1 MEFGLTENST
11 PKLSVLGFP
20 GKSGNMFLKNIVFC
34 NNFLSSAQVCVKERK
49 QLLGGWN
56 PFHIFLPF
64 GRSIGISCLVLG
76 TCTMVHHG
84 AAGQVSGG
92 EACGGDVV
100 KLRITSRHPGGHSV
114 HDNKQVLLP
123 ANAANLKNSKSQNP
137 GILSFSFSLEI
148 WWKNV

>member
-1 MEFGLTENST
+1 MEICF
-11 PKLSVLGFP
+11 F
-20 GKSGNMFLKNIVFC
+20 KNIVFC
-34 NNFLSSAQVCVKERK
+34 NNFLSSTQVCVKERK

-64 GRSIGISCLVLG
+64 GRSIHNRTQRKSDRYQLLG
-76 TCTMVHHG
+76 TCTMVHLVLAPWCAMVLVLVHHG

-123 ANAANLKNSKSQNP
+123 ANAALKNSKTQNLK
-137 GILSFSFSLEI
+137 ILSFFSLGI
-148 WWKNV
+148 WRQNV